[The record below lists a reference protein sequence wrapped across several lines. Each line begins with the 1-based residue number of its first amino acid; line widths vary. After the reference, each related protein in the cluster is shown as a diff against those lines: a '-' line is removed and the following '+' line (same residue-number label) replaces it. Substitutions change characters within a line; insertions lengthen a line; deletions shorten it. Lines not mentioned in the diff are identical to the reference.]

1 MLIYQGIDRFLRHIP
16 TTPLRPI
23 PTNLRLLLIFMA
35 KKHPAK
41 LLDAFLVID
50 ADLFAV
56 FKVEVN

>member
-1 MLIYQGIDRFLRHIP
+1 MTLRLIP
-16 TTPLRPI
+16 A
-23 PTNLRLLLIFMA
+23 NLRLRLIFKA

-56 FKVEVN
+56 FKVEVNWIVVNDDFFY